1 MKNHR
6 WLPESARWLISNGKV
21 ESAHFYLTK
30 CAKVNSR
37 EQFMADLKPEVQN
50 FTQSDHFYADIDR
63 NFHSD
68 KAFMFYS
75 PDSVQSN
82 NCRK

>member
-30 CAKVNSR
+30 CAKVNGR

-50 FTQSDHFYADIDR
+50 FKQSDHF
-63 NFHSD
+63 
-68 KAFMFYS
+68 
-75 PDSVQSN
+75 Q
-82 NCRK
+82 